1 MSPFDIYIR
10 GDFFAL
16 YIQDCNNFVAAV
28 FVLLILPCLRKEDFF
43 YIIMFGDWILWYTM
57 LCDFVIDFDLNRIN
71 KV

>member
-16 YIQDCNNFVAAV
+16 YIQDYDNFVAAV
-28 FVLLILPCLRKEDFF
+28 FVLLILHSNRKESRF
-43 YIIMFGDWILWYTM
+43 YTIMFDDWLLWETM
-57 LCDFVIDFDLNRIN
+57 LCTFVIDFNLNLIN